1 MVIRPAIPHGYSLP
15 SPLKTSG
22 RRRLSP
28 TSIAVLTSV
37 AAAHLGLAL
46 YLYGQ
51 HFAPSRIEA
60 PPEPAP
66 LFIEIPRL
74 TPDTPPA
81 PVHRVQART
90 LPVHVEQKIEFQAT
104 QPLQVQP
111 QTKPQDLATT
121 RDAGLSTVTSTIP
134 AGDQP
139 QNHTITDPNW
149 LSRPTADELAR
160 EYPARALQF
169 GKSGSASL
177 ACTVTALGALTGC
190 SVAEEAPAGW
200 GFGAAA
206 LRLSKRFR
214 MSPRTEDGRAV
225 DGGTIRIPIRF
236 AFAG

>member
-1 MVIRPAIPHGYSLP
+1 MVLRPAIPHGYSLVG
-15 SPLKTSG
+15 PLKTSG

-51 HFAPSRIEA
+51 HFAPSRIE
-60 PPEPAP
+60 PQPEPPP

-81 PVHRVQART
+81 PVHRLQTRT
-90 LPVHVEQKIEFQAT
+90 LPVHIENRVQIQAT

-121 RDAGLSTVTSTIP
+121 RDAGLSTVASTLP
-134 AGDQP
+134 SGDPVQS
-139 QNHTITDPNW
+139 HTITDPNW

-177 ACTVTALGALTGC
+177 ACTVTAIGALTGC
-190 SVAEEAPAGW
+190 SVAAETPAGW

-206 LRLSKRFR
+206 LRLSQRFR

-236 AFAG
+236 AFTG